1 MADIEG
7 PTDSD
12 SDSPVDSTA
21 LPPPPP
27 TLTHNVVAATVR
39 KRLADAGLTPD
50 GVVALSGLLDAAIP
64 TEPGLRRI
72 YVDDTFT
79 TWLLVNEDD
88 IFGQIVSTST
98 DEPRD
103 VFFVRF
109 DADIQHIRGCRAH
122 AFMESTSYGAATDP
136 TTATDYRTRGIWP
149 RDRP

>member
-7 PTDSD
+7 PTDSG
-12 SDSPVDSTA
+12 SDSG
-21 LPPPPP
+21 PPLPP

-39 KRLADAGLTPD
+39 KRLADAGLTSD
-50 GVVALSGLLDAAIP
+50 GVVALSGLLDEVIP
-64 TEPGLRRI
+64 EEPGLRRI

-79 TWLLVNEDD
+79 TWLLVKEDD

-122 AFMESTSYGAATDP
+122 AFMESTSYGATTDP
-136 TTATDYRTRGIWP
+136 TAPADYRTRGIWP